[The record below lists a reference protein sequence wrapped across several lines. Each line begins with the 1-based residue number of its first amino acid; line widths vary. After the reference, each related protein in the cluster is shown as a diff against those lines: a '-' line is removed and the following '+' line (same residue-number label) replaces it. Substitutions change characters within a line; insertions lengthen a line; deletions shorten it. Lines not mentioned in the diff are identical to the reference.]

1 MTRAIS
7 EAMKFNTWRYQVSM
21 ADYPSTNGGAIAT
34 ARVLGCDD
42 EHAMRRGIAKA
53 LGCSDVAIEEAHGS
67 RFWIR
72 VGERSLVVEARRA
85 EFAAFRELVDVS

>member
-1 MTRAIS
+1 
-7 EAMKFNTWRYQVSM
+7 MKFNTWRYVVSVS
-21 ADYPSTNGGAIAT
+21 DYPSRDLGVIAT

-53 LGCSDVAIEEAHGS
+53 LGCSDVAIEEAHES

-72 VGERSLVVEARRA
+72 AGERSLMVEARRG